1 MNNYVIEGGH
11 KLSGTVTINPSKNSA
26 VAMLIAAMM
35 NKGTTTIGQLPD
47 IEEVKRIIEV
57 MESIGVKVSR
67 GKNGSCRITPPEKF
81 KIEKID
87 TEAAIRT
94 RSVILFI
101 GALSHNIQKFPL
113 PMSGGCKLGRR
124 SILPHIYALD
134 ELGIKIKRSKNKDAI
149 NVDCSGIKNK
159 NREILLYES
168 GDTVTE
174 NAIMVAATTEATTTI
189 KFASANY
196 QVQDLCFFLEK
207 FGVQFKGLGTT
218 TLVIKGVREIN
229 KDVEFYL
236 TEDPPEAMFYI
247 SLAATTGSSLNL
259 KRCPIDFLELELYK
273 LKKMNFKFRIS
284 KEYPSFNGR
293 GKLVDLQTLPSKL
306 KASPEKVDARPF
318 PGVNIDNLPFFVPVA
333 TQAEGETLIHD
344 HVFENRATYYTDL
357 NRMGA
362 KVTLADPHRVF
373 IKGPTKLSGA
383 ELTCPP
389 ALRPSAVILIA
400 MLAASGT
407 SILKDVYQLERGY
420 ENLCE
425 RLGKLGAKI
434 KKSENI

>member
-1 MNNYVIEGGH
+1 MNSYVIEGGN

-35 NKGTTTIGQLPD
+35 NKGTTTLGQLPD

-57 MESIGVKVSR
+57 MESIGVKVARS
-67 GKNGSCRITPPEKF
+67 KNGKCVITTPEKF
-81 KIEKID
+81 KIDKINF
-87 TEAAIRT
+87 EAAIRT

-101 GALSHNIQKFPL
+101 GALAKKITRFSL

-124 SILPHIYALD
+124 SILPHVYALE
-134 ELGIKIKRSKNKDAI
+134 ELGVKVKRGKRKDTI
-149 NVDCSGIKNK
+149 EIDCSGIRNK
-159 NREILLYES
+159 DRTMLLYES

-207 FGVQFKGLGTT
+207 FGVQFEGLGTT
-218 TLVIKGVREIN
+218 TLVIKGVKEIN
-229 KDVEFYL
+229 QDVEFYL

-247 SLAATTGSSLNL
+247 SLAATTNSSLTI
-259 KRCPIDFLELELYK
+259 KRCPIEFLELELYK
-273 LKKMNFKFRIS
+273 LKKMGFKFKIL
-284 KEYPSFNGR
+284 KEYLSYNGR
-293 GKLVDLQTLPSKL
+293 GRLVDLQTLPSKL

-318 PGVNIDNLPFFVPVA
+318 PGVNIDNLPFFVPIA
-333 TQAEGETLIHD
+333 TRAEGETLIHD

-362 KVTLADPHRVF
+362 KITLADPHRVF
-373 IKGPTKLSGA
+373 IKGPTPLSCG
-383 ELTCPP
+383 ELTSPP

-400 MLAASGT
+400 MLAASGQST
-407 SILKDVYQLERGY
+407 LKDVYQLERGY
-420 ENLCE
+420 ENLCD
-425 RLGKLGAKI
+425 RLSKLGAKI
-434 KKSENI
+434 KKVEN

>member
-1 MNNYVIEGGH
+1 MNSYEIEGGN
-11 KLSGTVTINPSKNSA
+11 KLSGTVIINPSKNSA
-26 VAMLIAAMM
+26 VAMLVASMM

-57 MESIGVKVSR
+57 MESIGVKVTRSKD
-67 GKNGSCRITPPEKF
+67 GVYKIIPPDKF
-81 KIEKID
+81 KIEKIN
-87 TEAAIRT
+87 TAAAIKT

-101 GALSHNIQKFPL
+101 GALAHKIKKFSL

-124 SILPHIYALD
+124 SILPHIYALE
-134 ELGIKIKRSKNKDAI
+134 ELGVKIKQGKREDTIEINCSSVKAKD
-149 NVDCSGIKNK
+149 
-159 NREILLYES
+159 RTMLLYES

-174 NAIMVAATTEATTTI
+174 NAIMVAAAMEATTTI

-207 FGVQFKGLGTT
+207 FGVRFEGLGTT
-218 TLVIKGVREIN
+218 TLVVKGVRELN
-229 KDVEFYL
+229 QDVEFYL
-236 TEDPPEAMFYI
+236 TEDPPEAMFFI
-247 SLAATTGSSLNL
+247 SLAATTNSSLTI

-273 LKKMNFKFRIS
+273 LKKMGFKSKIL
-284 KEYPSFNGR
+284 KEYLTYNGK

-318 PGVNIDNLPFFVPVA
+318 PGVNIDNLPFFVPIA

-344 HVFENRATYYTDL
+344 HVFENRATYYADL

-373 IKGPTKLSGA
+373 IKGPTPLSGA
-383 ELTCPP
+383 EINSPP

-400 MLAASGT
+400 MLAASGK
-407 SILKDVYQLERGY
+407 SVLKDVYQMERGY
-420 ENLCE
+420 ENLCG
-425 RLGKLGAKI
+425 RLSKLGAKI
-434 KKSENI
+434 KKVEN

>member
-26 VAMLIAAMM
+26 VAMLVASMM
-35 NKGTTTIGQLPD
+35 NKGTTTLGKLPE

-57 MESIGVKVSR
+57 MESIGVKVNWTKD
-67 GKNGSCRITPPEKF
+67 GNCRITPPEKF
-81 KIEKID
+81 KIEKINVD
-87 TEAAIRT
+87 AAIKT

-101 GALSHNIQKFPL
+101 GALANTIKKFSL

-124 SILPHIYALD
+124 SILPHIYALE
-134 ELGIKIKRSKNKDAI
+134 ELGVKIKKGKGEDSIAI
-149 NVDCSGIKNK
+149 DCSGVKAK
-159 NREILLYES
+159 DRTMLLYES

-174 NAIMVAATTEATTTI
+174 NAIMIAATSTATTTI

-207 FGVQFKGLGTT
+207 FGVQFEGLGTT
-218 TLVIKGVREIN
+218 TLTIKGVSELN

-236 TEDPPEAMFYI
+236 TEDPPEAMFFI
-247 SLAATTGSSLNL
+247 SLAATTNSSLII

-273 LKKMNFKFRIS
+273 LKKMGFKFKLL
-284 KEYPSFNGR
+284 KEYVSYNGR

-318 PGVNIDNLPFFVPVA
+318 PGVNIDNLPFFVPIA

-362 KVTLADPHRVF
+362 KITLADPHRVF
-373 IKGPTKLSGA
+373 IKGPTPLSGA
-383 ELTCPP
+383 ELICPP
-389 ALRPSAVILIA
+389 ALRPSAVMLIA
-400 MLAASGT
+400 MLAASGKST
-407 SILKDVYQLERGY
+407 LKDVYQMERGY
-420 ENLCE
+420 ENLCG
-425 RLGKLGAKI
+425 RLSKLGAKI
-434 KKSENI
+434 KKVED

>member
-11 KLSGTVTINPSKNSA
+11 KLNGTVTINPSKNSA
-26 VAMLIAAMM
+26 VAMLIASMM
-35 NKGTTTIGQLPD
+35 NKGITTLGKLPD

-57 MESIGVKVSR
+57 MESIGVKVAWT
-67 GKNGSCRITPPEKF
+67 KNGNCRIIPPEEF
-81 KIEKID
+81 KINKIN

-101 GALSHNIQKFPL
+101 GALSSKIKKFSL

-124 SILPHIYALD
+124 SILPHIYALE
-134 ELGIKIKRSKNKDAI
+134 ELGIKIKKGKGEDEI
-149 NVDCSGIKNK
+149 NIDCSGIKAK
-159 NREILLYES
+159 DRTMLLYES

-174 NAIMVAATTEATTTI
+174 NAIMVAANTEATTII

-207 FGVQFKGLGTT
+207 FGVQFEGLGTT
-218 TLVIKGVREIN
+218 TLSIRGVKEIN
-229 KDVEFYL
+229 KYVEFYL
-236 TEDPPEAMFYI
+236 TEDPPEAMFFI
-247 SLAATTGSSLNL
+247 SLAATTNSSLTI

-273 LKKMNFKFRIS
+273 LKKMGFKFKIL
-284 KEYPSFNGR
+284 KEYLSYNERGR
-293 GKLVDLQTLPSKL
+293 LVDLQTLPSKL

-318 PGVNIDNLPFFVPVA
+318 PGVNIDNLPFFVPIT

-344 HVFENRATYYTDL
+344 HVFENRATYYADL

-373 IKGPTKLSGA
+373 IKGPTPLSA
-383 ELTCPP
+383 ADLTCPP

-400 MLAASGT
+400 MLAASGKST
-407 SILKDVYQLERGY
+407 LKDVYQMERGY
-420 ENLCE
+420 ENLCG
-425 RLGKLGAKI
+425 RLSKLGARI
-434 KKSENI
+434 KKVED